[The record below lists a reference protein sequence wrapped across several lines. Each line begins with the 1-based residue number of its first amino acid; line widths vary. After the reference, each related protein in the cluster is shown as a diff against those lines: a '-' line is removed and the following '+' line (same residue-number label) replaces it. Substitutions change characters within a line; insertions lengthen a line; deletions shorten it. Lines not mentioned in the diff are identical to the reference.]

1 MLGLLSSLGLALNG
15 HTQAQNVYQ
24 NQPAKLASFEAHFE
38 TGRADLNIIGWP
50 NEKEERIDFGI
61 SIPGG
66 LSFMVFD
73 DLTFSKTVVG
83 LDRFKPED
91 RPPLLL
97 SYL

>member
-1 MLGLLSSLGLALNG
+1 M
-15 HTQAQNVYQ
+15 
-24 NQPAKLASFEAHFE
+24 P
-38 TGRADLNIIGWP
+38 
-50 NEKEERIDFGI
+50 KEERIDFDI

-73 DLTFSKTVVG
+73 DLTFQKPVVG

-97 SYL
+97 SYLSWRVMVGIGGLMIIACVLGLYYNWRRTLATNAGCCGASSLASVW